1 MKKICQELIEK
12 YQLQNHFVL
21 TFLGRIAPEKSIT
34 VIIDALKKV
43 VAINDNIRFLI
54 VGGGPQL
61 EELKNYVK
69 DDHIESYVIFT
80 GPQSGEYVPA
90 HYHISD
96 MFISAS
102 LSETQA

>member
-1 MKKICQELIEK
+1 M
-12 YQLQNHFVL
+12 V
-21 TFLGRIAPEKSIT
+21 
-34 VIIDALKKV
+34 AL
-43 VAINDNIRFLI
+43 NDNIRFLI

-69 DDHIESYVIFT
+69 DDHIGSYVIFT

-102 LSETQA
+102 LSEMLKLFCNAVTICFLMASTSSPTPKNFASSIYVS